1 MGAVLAEGARGADRE
16 GRAGHRSPRSTRR
29 HDALDRTLGRG
40 GCMIWHRNYSGPDP
54 LEHARMERI
63 MSLSCI
69 VCALYGDITPR
80 RLECH
85 HIVRGNKRLGHW
97 YTIPLCVGHHRGVD
111 WTDQAVQISIAS
123 GSRAFREAHGYDD

>member
-1 MGAVLAEGARGADRE
+1 
-16 GRAGHRSPRSTRR
+16 
-29 HDALDRTLGRG
+29 
-40 GCMIWHRNYSGPDP
+40 MIWHRNYSGPDP

-123 GSRAFREAHGYDD
+123 GSRAFREAHGYDDLQLWQKLQVVLGLSDALPPTKIFKRKAPQTEADVSQ